1 MTGVQDIKR
10 VLWCRASQIDNP
22 GERNCSGCPYETEDG
37 CDDLRI
43 MNDALDTINRLDI
56 FNKTVSGILDKGYSI
71 RFSKNEEDE
80 LPEIV
85 DGETEEITVNP
96 DDMVD
101 WPEWLPMTHKLNKPV
116 KVKYRG
122 DKGDDDA

>member
-1 MTGVQDIKR
+1 MATVNGIKK

-22 GERNCSGCPYETEDG
+22 GERDCSGCPYETENG

-43 MNDALDTINRLDI
+43 MNDALEVINNIDA
-56 FNKTVSGILDKGYSI
+56 FNKMVDGIMDKGYTV
-71 RFSKNEEDE
+71 RFYRSAEE
-80 LPEIV
+80 LPEII

-122 DKGDDDA
+122 YKGDDDA